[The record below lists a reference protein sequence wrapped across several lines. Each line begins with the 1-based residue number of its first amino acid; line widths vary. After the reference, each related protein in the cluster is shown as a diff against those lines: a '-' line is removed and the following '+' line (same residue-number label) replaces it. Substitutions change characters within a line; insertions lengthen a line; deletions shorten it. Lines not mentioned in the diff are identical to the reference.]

1 MASIFTVPPSST
13 SLLGLCSCVFIWH
26 LGPEIT
32 SCMKQHLLEIDHREQ
47 QQENT
52 KGRNWSSHPRSW
64 QPPVRPLS
72 MHQRDVFLPWAPGG
86 VRLGKQP
93 WPRQPPALPFVP
105 SGPRRGD
112 VLRIGSYSNA
122 YEKGFE
128 V

>member
-64 QPPVRPLS
+64 QPPVHSPEGC
-72 MHQRDVFLPWAPGG
+72 LPALGPVRSEAREATTAQTAPG
-86 VRLGKQP
+86 
-93 WPRQPPALPFVP
+93 PALCAL
-105 SGPRRGD
+105 G
-112 VLRIGSYSNA
+112 A
-122 YEKGFE
+122 
-128 V
+128 